1 LGGLTWTEIFAQDF
15 PIEGILEVVAVERT
29 IFVVGSFSK
38 SIVPPIK
45 RLHLDDRSFPLA
57 SGVGGLTQRFS
68 NMIQA
73 LAPRM
78 PRGFSWVW
86 LAIVAIA
93 WAPLTSLAQSPTAPP
108 GDDKAQVEDKK
119 AAEKDVPAD
128 DEPATQIFTDPNA
141 KKALSVF
148 APLNFAGPALKV
160 GNAPDDR
167 LKVQSMA
174 ARTINTDPAF
184 LGRYVEFFA
193 VELTRRDYLNALLN
207 PPAGAKP
214 GGVEVRGLERAV
226 DALTMPMI
234 VARAQANPNT
244 DFLNLYTKTLFE
256 SSLPKILENNYLTRI
271 DAMIVL
277 GMAGGT
283 TNQALDVYINQI
295 KKPEQVIWVKLWA
308 ARGLTNAAQGGKFDI
323 DALKANQGAEA
334 LIGFLE
340 SDAKL
345 PWPAQIRALEALGAL
360 RVATANMSRGKID
373 AASVVMKVLADPEA
387 RPEVRAWAAWALGM
401 MKVPQGVAPFNFN
414 LIGYELGQIALDLG
428 AQIVDEYDDHA
439 NNFEK
444 EKVQAEHLTAILLFQ
459 VYPALIGEDGIRDS
473 GLLKSPHPTAKET
486 NTKTFLSKLDEQVKG
501 ICRESYELLRAPSG
515 SLKGKRNDLDAKV
528 ASLKQL
534 LEHSSPKDRHLVPGG
549 PEFEPTAGEA
559 VAGAPRP

>member
-1 LGGLTWTEIFAQDF
+1 
-15 PIEGILEVVAVERT
+15 
-29 IFVVGSFSK
+29 
-38 SIVPPIK
+38 
-45 RLHLDDRSFPLA
+45 
-57 SGVGGLTQRFS
+57 
-68 NMIQA
+68 MIQA

-86 LAIVAIA
+86 LAVVAIA
-93 WAPLTSLAQSPTAPP
+93 WAPLTTLAQSPTAPP
-108 GDDKAQVEDKK
+108 GDDQAKVEDKK
-119 AAEKDVPAD
+119 AAEKDVPAE
-128 DEPATQIFTDPNA
+128 DEPTTQIFTDPNA

-148 APLNFAGPALKV
+148 APLNFAGPAMK
-160 GNAPDDR
+160 ADDR
-167 LKVQSMA
+167 SKAQSIA
-174 ARTINTDPAF
+174 AGTTNLDPGF
-184 LGRYVEFFA
+184 LVRYVEFFA

-207 PPAGAKP
+207 PPTGLKP
-214 GGVEVRGLERAV
+214 NGMEVRGLERAV

-234 VARAQANPNT
+234 VARGQAIPNT
-244 DFLNLYTKTLFE
+244 EFLKVYTKTLFD
-256 SSLPKILENNYLTRI
+256 SSLPKILDNNYLTRI

-334 LIGFLE
+334 LIGFL
-340 SDAKL
+340 DDPKL

-387 RPEVRAWAAWALGM
+387 KPEVRAWAAWALGM

-414 LIGYELGQIALDLG
+414 LIGYELGQLALDLG

-439 NNFEK
+439 NAFEK
-444 EKVQAEHLTAILLFQ
+444 EKVQAEHLISILLFQ

-473 GLLKSPHPTAKET
+473 GLLKSPHPSAANAKP
-486 NTKTFLSKLDEQVKG
+486 FLTKLDEQVKG

-515 SLKGKRNDLDAKV
+515 SLKAKRNDLDAKV